1 MSILNCD
8 IRCNCSGF
16 AIIASL
22 IIGIITSFFRLTGT
36 LIETTAFLWV
46 ILGIAVVYL
55 ALTLFAAIL
64 TGTTSDFRNLCSALT
79 LLLIGLVGTIFVAIV
94 MLAFEFA
101 ATSVIGAIALGL
113 LILFFFLSIIS
124 AACLVRYIT
133 KANN

>member
-8 IRCNCSGF
+8 NRCNCSGF

-46 ILGIAVVYL
+46 IFGIAVVYL

-64 TGTTSDFRNLCSALT
+64 TGTTSNFRDFCSALT